1 MFHFTGPIHRT
12 HFTEFMAKADFD
24 YIIIGSGIAGLNT
37 ALLAREHGSTL
48 ILTKGQVDDCN
59 TRYAQGGIAAAIGAG
74 DTPALHM
81 QDTLSAGA
89 GLCDRDAVE
98 VLTADGPQRVANL
111 IQWGVP
117 FDTMHGEI
125 SLGMEGAHSR
135 PRILHAGGDATGQ
148 HIELAL
154 AARVAES
161 DIKVLEY
168 TLATSLV
175 VEQGRAV
182 AVESLDSRTGKPETY
197 SGKHIVIG
205 TGGAGQLYK
214 YTTNPQVATGDGV
227 ALAFRAGA
235 RVMDMEFYQFHPT
248 ALRLKGAPTFLLSE
262 AMRGEGAVLRDREGR
277 AFMPQYHPLADLAP
291 RDVVSRAIA
300 SEMEKAGGE
309 TVYLDISHLPGSLVQ
324 SRFPTIYHFC
334 LNYGLDITREPAPVA
349 PAAHY
354 MMGGIKIDTWGRT
367 NVPGL
372 YACGEAACSAV
383 HGANRLASNSLLD
396 TLVFARRLVSDSLG
410 HAPEELPGDGESG
423 DNTLVRRLQ
432 DRAAVCATMPSLG
445 LENLQDLTWRN
456 AGINRTGSRL
466 LLSARILSLWQ
477 RTMPTPTD
485 RASWELSNMVLLAR
499 LVVESALLRQE
510 SRGSHFREDF
520 PETRREW
527 EKHVV
532 LTYEEAPA

>member
-1 MFHFTGPIHRT
+1 MQN
-12 HFTEFMAKADFD
+12 ADYD

-37 ALLAREHGSTL
+37 ALLAREHGSVL
-48 ILTKGQVDDCN
+48 ILTKERVDDCN

-74 DTPALHM
+74 DTPVLHM

-89 GLCDRDAVE
+89 GLCDPEAVQ
-98 VLTADGPQRVANL
+98 VLTREGPQRVANL

-117 FDTMHGEI
+117 FDTIHGEI
-125 SLGMEGAHSR
+125 ALGREGAHSL

-148 HIELAL
+148 HIELTL

-161 DIKVLEY
+161 DITVLEH
-168 TLATSLV
+168 TLATRII
-175 VEQGRAV
+175 VEDGQARAV
-182 AVESLDSRTGKPETY
+182 ETLNSQTGQLETY
-197 SGKHIVIG
+197 TGRFIVIG

-214 YTTNPQVATGDGV
+214 FTTNPEVATGDGV
-227 ALAFRAGA
+227 ALGFRAGA

-248 ALRLKGAPTFLLSE
+248 ALRLEGAPSFLLSE
-262 AMRGEGAVLRDREGR
+262 AMRGEGAVLRDRSGR
-277 AFMPQYHPLADLAP
+277 AFMSDYHPLADLAP

-300 SEMEKAGGE
+300 TEMEKADGG
-309 TVYLDISHLPGSLVQ
+309 TVFLDISHLPADVVQ

-354 MMGGIKIDTWGRT
+354 MMGGIQIDTWGRT

-372 YACGEAACSAV
+372 YACGEVACSAV

-396 TLVFARRLVSDSLG
+396 TLVFAQRLVNGSLG
-410 HAPEELPGDGESG
+410 QAPQESETGDGAYLLKG
-423 DNTLVRRLQ
+423 LTN
-432 DRAAVCATMPSLG
+432 RAPVCASMPELT
-445 LENLQDLTWRN
+445 LENFQDLMWRN
-456 AGINRTGSRL
+456 VGINRSGSRL
-466 LLSARILSLWQ
+466 VLSARILNLWQ
-477 RTMPTPTD
+477 RTIQETGPKSTE
-485 RASWELSNMVLLAR
+485 RVSWELSNMLLLGR
-499 LVVESALLRQE
+499 LMVESALLRQE

-520 PETRREW
+520 PETRSQW

-532 LTYEEAPA
+532 LSQEEIKP

>member
-1 MFHFTGPIHRT
+1 MPD
-12 HFTEFMAKADFD
+12 ADYD

-48 ILTKGQVDDCN
+48 ILTKGRVDDCN
-59 TRYAQGGIAAAIGAG
+59 TRYAQGGIAAAVGTG

-81 QDTLSAGA
+81 QDTLTAGA
-89 GLCDRDAVE
+89 GLCDPQAVE
-98 VLTADGPQRVANL
+98 VLTSEGPQRVANL

-117 FDTMHGEI
+117 FDTSHGEI

-161 DIKVLEY
+161 DIKVLEF
-168 TLATSLV
+168 TLATRLV
-175 VEQGRAV
+175 VEKGRAV
-182 AVESLDSRTGKPETY
+182 AVETLNSETGLSETFSGRT
-197 SGKHIVIG
+197 IVIA
-205 TGGAGQLYK
+205 TGGAGRIFK
-214 YTTNPQVATGDGV
+214 YTTNPEVATGDGV

-248 ALRLKGAPTFLLSE
+248 ALWLEGAPTFLLSE
-262 AMRGEGAVLRDREGR
+262 AMRGEGAVLRDAEGR
-277 AFMPQYHPLADLAP
+277 AFMADYHPLADLAP

-300 SEMEKAGGE
+300 AEMEMAEGG
-309 TVYLDISHLPGSLVQ
+309 TVYLDISHLPADVVQ

-334 LNYGLDITREPAPVA
+334 LSYGVDITKEPAPVA

-367 NVPGL
+367 NVEGL

-396 TLVFARRLVSDSLG
+396 TLVFARRLVNNTVASSLG
-410 HAPEELPGDGESG
+410 QAPPPSES
-423 DNTLVRRLQ
+423 DLENVLLRRMPE
-432 DRAAVCATMPSLG
+432 RAPVCATMPAPG

-466 LLSARILSLWQ
+466 LLSARILNLWQ
-477 RTMPTPTD
+477 RMMPPPAD
-485 RASWELSNMVLLAR
+485 RASWELSNMVMLAR
-499 LVVESALLRQE
+499 LMVESALLRQE
-510 SRGSHFREDF
+510 SRGSHYRQDF
-520 PETRREW
+520 PDTSPQW
-527 EKHVV
+527 EKHVA
-532 LTYEEAPA
+532 LTLEEV